1 MLIQHP
7 VMQAEGKKMKH
18 GDVSD
23 SRGTK
28 FPLPHF
34 PK

>member
-1 MLIQHP
+1 MLINTP
-7 VMQAEGKKMKH
+7 VMQAERKKMKH

-28 FPLPHF
+28 FSFAHF
-34 PK
+34 SK